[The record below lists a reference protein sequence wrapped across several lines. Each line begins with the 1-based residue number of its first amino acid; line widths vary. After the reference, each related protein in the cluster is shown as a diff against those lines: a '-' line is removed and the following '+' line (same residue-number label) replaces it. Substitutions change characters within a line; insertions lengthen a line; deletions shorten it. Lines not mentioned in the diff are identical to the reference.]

1 MARIL
6 TIDPNSSEACSGGL
20 SRALE
25 PFRFA
30 GGPVFDVVTL
40 IEGPPAIYTWRDWHS
55 GVEPTCRLVERS
67 DANEYVVACASDP
80 GIEAMRTATSLRSRH
95 IPFSRGHGGGAGEA
109 VRGGRAGSGSGWVGI
124 DAGDGAGRGC
134 PDGVIVPGSG
144 VIARLAEG
152 DRCALWMPW

>member
-6 TIDPNSSEACSGGL
+6 TNDPNSSEACSGGL

-80 GIEAMRTATSLRSRH
+80 GIEAMRTATSP
-95 IPFSRGHGGGAGEA
+95 PFSAYSVQPWPRRWRG
-109 VRGGRAGSGSGWVGI
+109 RSGSGWS
-124 DAGDGAGRGC
+124 GRFRQ
-134 PDGVIVPGSG
+134 
-144 VIARLAEG
+144 RLG
-152 DRCALWMPW
+152 WP